1 MPLPY
6 EKGVAQKS
14 ELYDATASKQACA
27 VLYYLQRAGHFYCDT
42 HYTVERDSYPSFLL
56 LYVLRGEMEIASD
69 DHGTARVRA
78 GELAF
83 LNCYQP
89 HAYHAVQP
97 LEYLW
102 LHFDGANTVDFY
114 REILQTHGAVIR
126 VDGNRYLLEQ
136 MQRIV
141 NQMQQVG
148 QINEVTVSQ
157 RLHTLLCG
165 LLYTTDRI
173 AADHP
178 LIAQAQR
185 YLHKHLREELSV
197 AELAQQFH
205 LSASQMNRL
214 FRASTGQSPH
224 EYLINLRINRA
235 KTLLK
240 ETQLSVIEIAGEVG
254 YAYDTS
260 FAAAFRAKTGMS
272 PRQFRNMP
280 V

>member
-6 EKGVAQKS
+6 EKGVAPKS
-14 ELYDATASKQACA
+14 QLFDATPSRQACA
-27 VLYYLQRAGHFYCDT
+27 VLYYLQRAGHFFCDT
-42 HYTVERDSYPSFLL
+42 HYRVQRDSYPSFLL
-56 LYVLRGEMEIASD
+56 LYVLRGEMEIASA
-69 DHGTARVRA
+69 DHGTARVQA

-102 LHFDGANTVDFY
+102 LHFDGGNTADFY

-126 VDGNRYLLEQ
+126 TEGNRHLLEHMQRMIRQ
-136 MQRIV
+136 MQEIGY
-141 NQMQQVG
+141 MD
-148 QINEVTVSQ
+148 EVTASQ

-165 LLYTTDRI
+165 LLYAADKI
-173 AADHP
+173 AAENP
-178 LIAQAQR
+178 LIARVQR
-185 YLHKHLREELSV
+185 YLYEHLREELSV
-197 AELAQQFH
+197 TELAQRFH
-205 LSASQMNRL
+205 ISASQMNRL
-214 FRASTGQSPH
+214 FRASIGQSPH
-224 EYLINLRINRA
+224 EYLVNLRINRA

-240 ETQLSVIEIAGEVG
+240 ESKLSVLEIAGEVG

-272 PRQFRNMP
+272 PRQFRSMP

>member
-1 MPLPY
+1 M
-6 EKGVAQKS
+6 
-14 ELYDATASKQACA
+14 
-27 VLYYLQRAGHFYCDT
+27 
-42 HYTVERDSYPSFLL
+42 
-56 LYVLRGEMEIASD
+56 
-69 DHGTARVRA
+69 
-78 GELAF
+78 
-83 LNCYQP
+83 NCYQP
-89 HAYHAVQP
+89 HAYHAVRS

-148 QINEVTVSQ
+148 QINEVTASQ

-185 YLHKHLREELSV
+185 YLHEHLREELSV